1 MDTPK
6 CELCG
11 EPMPPGEEMFKFHG
25 YTSPCPKPP
34 LPKHFPRS
42 PEQKAEKARVVLMK
56 VLDKDEEGMPR
67 ILLALKNSD
76 EKVHLKEGDE
86 FITVF
91 VKEDCPLQPK

>member
-25 YTSPCPKPP
+25 YT
-34 LPKHFPRS
+34 
-42 PEQKAEKARVVLMK
+42 EKARVVLMK